1 MTADDTI
8 GPTIAD
14 LPIQATGMP
23 RHNTRGC
30 RTVKQTACLL
40 WFIMALASLPP
51 AVLAQENAATQVIIG
66 TVSGQLDAPDAFSPF
81 QEYLAQAL
89 PGYTFEISGFASI
102 EGLMLAVENE
112 SLDFAFISPAAYV
125 ELTIDGNLRLLSTIT
140 QPVGHTHSP
149 WLAGAVFTLDSR
161 NDIETMVDVRGKRV
175 VALSEI
181 ALGGWMSALREWR
194 DLGININAEFASLDF
209 VFSYSEVVDRVCSGQ
224 ADIGVIAANTLPK
237 YQEQCNAPLRVLPQP
252 GISQNISYDIPHS
265 TRLYPEV
272 ALVMVGNQDEEFI
285 RSFTSALLAIEQD
298 STVAQSV
305 NVSGFT
311 APLPYDEVRAMMEEL
326 RLGPWRRLGRMP
338 LQQLLLNNI
347 FLVTLALIL
356 LLALILGGFINAQR
370 LSRRFQES
378 ERYRKLLFESS
389 HIPMVV
395 VDPKTDTFLDMN
407 PAAVKLYGYRHKN
420 DLVNR
425 HVTFV
430 SDPEKEYTSEVEE
443 EMARTQQEALQNGH
457 ATFDWPHIRPNGES
471 WIANIHLMSFDSP
484 SGKLIQATVEDITQR
499 RQNEKERQD
508 LEQQLAFSQ
517 RMESIGRLAGGIA
530 HDFNNLLTIINGYCE
545 VLLLEMGSSK
555 SEKILQ
561 QIRKAGIRASELTK
575 QLLTFSRRQAIR
587 QVPVN
592 VNRIIRES
600 SEIIRSVLGDNI
612 RLKLDLLP
620 GSCTV
625 LSDPGQ
631 LQQVLI
637 NLVVNAKDTMPDGGV
652 LEITTAS
659 TFVTPRNAQGLEIAA
674 GEYIEIRVRDNGLGM
689 SPGILQHIFEP
700 FFTTKDN
707 SGTGLGLS
715 TVYGIVQQSLG
726 TISVTST
733 EGEGSEFQVL
743 LPKSKE
749 AETRQEAEATP
760 ASPGL
765 VDSGTILV
773 VEDQVEVLD
782 YVTSVLRES
791 GYQVHTATSGSAAQ
805 AAMADLSEPV
815 HLLITDVVMEGMSG
829 GELAEIFSERYQ
841 GIPVL
846 FISGYPGDELARYGV
861 RQGMHEFLAKP
872 FTPQQ
877 LLERV
882 NQILKNLRVTG

>member
-1 MTADDTI
+1 
-8 GPTIAD
+8 
-14 LPIQATGMP
+14 
-23 RHNTRGC
+23 
-30 RTVKQTACLL
+30 
-40 WFIMALASLPP
+40 
-51 AVLAQENAATQVIIG
+51 
-66 TVSGQLDAPDAFSPF
+66 
-81 QEYLAQAL
+81 
-89 PGYTFEISGFASI
+89 
-102 EGLMLAVENE
+102 
-112 SLDFAFISPAAYV
+112 
-125 ELTIDGNLRLLSTIT
+125 
-140 QPVGHTHSP
+140 
-149 WLAGAVFTLDSR
+149 
-161 NDIETMVDVRGKRV
+161 
-175 VALSEI
+175 
-181 ALGGWMSALREWR
+181 
-194 DLGININAEFASLDF
+194 
-209 VFSYSEVVDRVCSGQ
+209 
-224 ADIGVIAANTLPK
+224 
-237 YQEQCNAPLRVLPQP
+237 
-252 GISQNISYDIPHS
+252 
-265 TRLYPEV
+265 
-272 ALVMVGNQDEEFI
+272 
-285 RSFTSALLAIEQD
+285 
-298 STVAQSV
+298 
-305 NVSGFT
+305 
-311 APLPYDEVRAMMEEL
+311 MMEEL

-587 QVPVN
+587 QIPVN

-689 SPGILQHIFEP
+689 SPGILQHIF
-700 FFTTKDN
+700 
-707 SGTGLGLS
+707 
-715 TVYGIVQQSLG
+715 
-726 TISVTST
+726 
-733 EGEGSEFQVL
+733 
-743 LPKSKE
+743 
-749 AETRQEAEATP
+749 
-760 ASPGL
+760 
-765 VDSGTILV
+765 
-773 VEDQVEVLD
+773 
-782 YVTSVLRES
+782 
-791 GYQVHTATSGSAAQ
+791 
-805 AAMADLSEPV
+805 
-815 HLLITDVVMEGMSG
+815 
-829 GELAEIFSERYQ
+829 
-841 GIPVL
+841 
-846 FISGYPGDELARYGV
+846 
-861 RQGMHEFLAKP
+861 
-872 FTPQQ
+872 
-877 LLERV
+877 
-882 NQILKNLRVTG
+882 